1 MSGVFLFMNSFENH
15 AGFNIFSSRLQ
26 VVEIN
31 FKSGQF
37 LLENVD
43 EAYFNEHLNLENDK
57 ETKINS
63 QLQCAY
69 NELLVRKSFKCNFV
83 SFTLPLDLFKIMQ
96 VPYDNTLLN
105 QDLLEEFRWE
115 FSILYPHLPINDLV
129 IQYIEIDKNKINE
142 AGAAI
147 VIGIPRK
154 FLQIIHNFCT
164 FNKLKIRFIDN
175 VHIASDRA
183 LFVSNILQTKGLI
196 LSVYYSGNNLS
207 VIYSYDCKPVYF
219 KIIPINDAGQ
229 ITHLLLDEIN
239 NNKYI
244 GVNKNIIK
252 NAYIAGED
260 LSVSLAKSLSD
271 AIGLDFNFF
280 NPFTL
285 IKPETN
291 LRQNKC
297 FIERYNSFS
306 SATGIALR
314 LA

>member
-1 MSGVFLFMNSFENH
+1 MNSFENH
-15 AGFNIFSSRLQ
+15 AGFNISSSKLQ

-31 FKSGQF
+31 FKSDQF

-43 EAYFNEHLNLENDK
+43 EAYFNEHLNLEYDK
-57 ETKINS
+57 ETKIIS
-63 QLQCAY
+63 LLQSAY
-69 NELLVRKSFKCNFV
+69 NELLVRRPLKCNFV
-83 SFTLPLDLFKIMQ
+83 SFTLPLDLFHIMQ
-96 VPYDNTLLN
+96 IPYDNTLLN

-115 FSILYPHLPINDLV
+115 YSVLYPYLPINDLV

-147 VIGIPRK
+147 VIALPRK

-164 FNKLKIRFIDN
+164 HNKLKIRFIDN

-183 LFVSNILQTKGLI
+183 LFVSNILKAKGLI
-196 LSVYYSGNNLS
+196 LSVYYSENNLS
-207 VIYSYDCKPVYF
+207 VIFTYDSKPVYF

-229 ITHLLLDEIN
+229 IKHVLLDEIN
-239 NNKYI
+239 NNKYLK
-244 GVNKNIIK
+244 VNKNFIE

-260 LSVSLAKSLSD
+260 LSVSLAKSLSES
-271 AIGLDFNFF
+271 IGLNFNFF
-280 NPFTL
+280 NPFTK

-291 LRQNKC
+291 LHQNKC
-297 FIERYNSFS
+297 YIERYNSFS
-306 SATGIALR
+306 PAAGIALR